1 MCSENSPIDNEF
13 PDLAHLTI
21 SSFHQRLFSTDPQA
35 QAGRGSAQSLTCT
48 ALVQAYLNRI
58 ARYDSTFRSLIYI
71 NPDALK
77 IAAQKDLEARSVYQL
92 RHRHTCPASTST
104 SGTTQQSQDRDLASF
119 SSKSSTAIN
128 PGASRNPSDKRKCPY
143 NSHIPP
149 LHGVPFI
156 LKDNFTTHDTPTS
169 AGVLALQSLRTT
181 TDAPVIQRLR
191 SAGAIILAKANM
203 HEFALHGTTTS
214 SLGGQ
219 TLNPYDCTRTPGGSS
234 GGTAAALAMG
244 IGIVGC
250 GSDTVNSLRSP
261 ASACGIVGFRPSR
274 GRVCMEGIVP
284 VCQAQDVVGPMG
296 RCVADVKAVFDV
308 MKDVEV
314 DADRGYQSRSAA
326 GVPQQK
332 RPVRIG
338 VLESYFE
345 LDDPVEDHTE
355 ELVQENKLVQHIVRE
370 ALSSIV
376 ATHPESDIQLVTIHP
391 ASHPDWRF
399 TTLQST
405 ADTQIYEF
413 QERLDAFLQSPTVIA
428 PYISLQAIAESGLY
442 HAKAVTE
449 VFTAPLKE
457 PSEFRTATPGYRR
470 RLASIAALKQSV
482 TDLFVSNDLDALV
495 YPHQRQLPVRIGETI
510 QPRRNGILGALT
522 GRPAICLSAGYSSP
536 TMSAP
541 QGIPIGLEL
550 MGQVGRDEE
559 LLDLAET
566 IENILPPR
574 KVADLDVNAARND
587 LGQHSAVVVPRP
599 G

>member
-1 MCSENSPIDNEF
+1 MCSENSPMYNEF

-21 SSFHQRLFSTDPQA
+21 SSFHHRLFSTDTQA

-48 ALVQAYLNRI
+48 ALVQAYLDRI

-71 NPDALK
+71 NPDALS
-77 IAAQKDLEARSVYQL
+77 IAAQKDLEARSVYRL
-92 RHRHTCPASTST
+92 RHRHACPASTST
-104 SGTTQQSQDRDLASF
+104 SGTTQQSQDRDLASS
-119 SSKSSTAIN
+119 SSKSSTN
-128 PGASRNPSDKRKCPY
+128 V
-143 NSHIPP
+143 PP

-169 AGVLALQSLRTT
+169 AGVLALQSLRTA
-181 TDAPVIQRLR
+181 TDALVIQRLR

-244 IGIVGC
+244 VGIVGC

-296 RCVADVKAVFDV
+296 RCVADVKAVFYV

-314 DADRGYQSRSAA
+314 DADRGCQSRSAA
-326 GVPQQK
+326 GVLQK
-332 RPVRIG
+332 RRPVRIG

-345 LDDPVEDHTE
+345 LDDPVEDQTE
-355 ELVQENKLVQHIVRE
+355 ELIQENKLVQHIVRE

-376 ATHPESDIQLVTIHP
+376 ATHPQSDIQLVTIHP

-413 QERLDAFLQSPTVIA
+413 QERLDAFLQSPTVIT
-428 PYISLQAIAESGLY
+428 PYASLQAIAESGLY

-457 PSEFRTATPGYRR
+457 PSEFCTATPGYRR
-470 RLASIAALKQSV
+470 RLANIAALKQSV

-495 YPHQRQLPVRIGETI
+495 YPHQRQLPVGIGETI
-510 QPRRNGILGALT
+510 QPRRNGILAALT
-522 GRPAICLSAGYSSP
+522 GRPAICLPAGYSSP

-550 MGQVGRDEE
+550 MGQVERDEE

-587 LGQHSAVVVPRP
+587 LGKHSAVVVPRP
-599 G
+599 GR